1 MLLSDLSIR
10 RPVFITM
17 IMLAFV
23 VLGLFALRRL
33 SVDEFPNVDLP
44 VVTVTTTWPGAGPE
58 SVETDISKKIE
69 EALNTVTGVKQIS
82 SQSLEGVSSVVVV
95 FHLNIKINDAANDVR
110 EKLARIKADLPT
122 DAKDPLIERLDP
134 GDRPVLSLALSSETM
149 PMRELT
155 ELADEVVRKKL
166 ENVQGVGKV
175 TLVGGTKRE
184 IEILLDPERLD
195 ARNLLPTDII
205 NALRSS
211 NVDLPAGRIERGAQE
226 TLLRVAGRVR
236 SVREFES
243 LPLRL
248 AGGTVIRLNEVATV
262 RDGAEERRSLS
273 LVARGSFDPSA
284 PDAVDAGGKK
294 TLEVQPTVALE
305 IRKQSGQ
312 NTVTVVD
319 SIAERLDEL
328 RSGLPEGVKLD
339 IVINNAIYIKASV
352 KQVEEDLILGAILTV
367 CIVFLFL
374 QSWRSTV
381 ITGLTLPIS
390 VIGAFTAVWAAGF
403 TLNQLTLMALT
414 LAIGLL
420 IDDAIVVR
428 ENIVRHAEMGK
439 DHVRAAREGTE
450 EIGLAVLATTL
461 SIVAVFIPVAYMGG
475 IVGRFF
481 FQFGITISVAVLL
494 SLFVSFTLD
503 PMMSSVWPEPHH
515 TGKRNLFMRAIGSF
529 NRAFDLLAVGY
540 RHLIAWAL
548 RHRIATL
555 FLTAAVFVGTMMLAP
570 LIGFA
575 FFPDTDRGEFVVTL
589 RTPVGSSLAYTET
602 KANEL
607 LRAIHQ
613 DNDIAYTY
621 TTIGA
626 GNTGTVTDGQ
636 IFVKLKPRAQ
646 RKKTIFLIRPG
657 VRERISQVVD
667 VVPAVL
673 DAGGIGGPQAPLQI
687 SVKGPELKQLDEIA
701 KQVLTVVT
709 NTRGTA
715 DVQISQENSK
725 PELRLRID
733 RQRAADLGV
742 NISEVASTLRAL
754 VAGEQAG
761 NFEDRNGRTYGIRV
775 RLPSAGRDSQKDIA
789 RLFVPGAPK
798 SDGSRSLVALD
809 QVASIRRGVGPSK
822 INRID
827 LSREVRITG
836 SVEGRALGDIS
847 SDIKKAVEGMGLPPG
862 YTVDLGGQTRDLK
875 ETVGYVLET
884 LILAIIFI
892 YLVLASQFESFL
904 QPLAIMLSLPLSMIG
919 VFLAMLATRG
929 NMNMMSMIGV
939 IMLMGMVTKNAIL
952 LIDNANQR
960 RGEGLSREE
969 ALITAGEIRLRPIVM
984 TTLAMI
990 FGMLPLAMAL
1000 GEGSEFRSPMAR
1012 AVIGGLISSTLLT
1025 LVVVPV
1031 VYTYLD
1037 GIGTAISRLFGSGSH
1052 PEKHPEN
1059 AHVSAAQAAVSYGHI
1074 AAIAAAADEPAAQ
1087 APAGPAVPQVA
1098 VPQVAAPVIPAP
1110 VIPAPVMAA
1119 PVPAAPPVAA
1129 PPAVAAPLAASPA
1142 VAQSEPEDRTEMSST
1157 PLSAAAG
1164 VSVQDFAAAARSD
1177 EAPRV

>member
-17 IMLAFV
+17 VMLGFV

-69 EALNTVTGVKQIS
+69 EALNTVPGVKQIQ
-82 SQSLEGVSSVVVV
+82 SQSLEGVSSVVVL
-95 FHLNIKINDAANDVR
+95 FHLNVKINDAANDVR
-110 EKLARIKADLPT
+110 EKLSRLRADLPT

-134 GDRPVLSLALSSETM
+134 GDRPILSLALSADSM
-149 PMRELT
+149 SLRDLT
-155 ELADEVVRKKL
+155 ELADDDIRKKL
-166 ENVQGVGKV
+166 ENVPGVGKV
-175 TLVGGTKRE
+175 TLVGGSKRE
-184 IEILLDPERLD
+184 IEVLLDPARLD

-205 NALRSS
+205 NALKSS
-211 NVDLPAGRIERGAQE
+211 NLDLPAGRIERGAQE

-236 SVREFES
+236 DVRDFTE
-243 LPLRL
+243 LPLRIP
-248 AGGTVIRLNEVATV
+248 GGAVIRLGEVAKI
-262 RDGAEERRSLS
+262 RDGVEEKRSVS
-273 LVARGSFDPSA
+273 LVAHGLAQSNGQN
-284 PDAVDAGGKK
+284 PDFN
-294 TLEVQPTVALE
+294 VQQTVALE

-312 NTVTVVD
+312 NTVDVADAV
-319 SIAERLDEL
+319 AARLDDI
-328 RSGLPEGVKLD
+328 RQTLPPGTKLD
-339 IVINNAIYIKASV
+339 IVINNSIFIRASI

-367 CIVFLFL
+367 FIVFLFL

-439 DHVRAAREGTE
+439 DHVRAAREGTS

-461 SIVAVFIPVAYMGG
+461 SVVAVFVPVAFMGG

-515 TGKRNLFMRAIGSF
+515 HGKRNIIMRIIGGF
-529 NRAFDLLAVGY
+529 NRGFDAMARGY

-548 RHRIATL
+548 RHRLATIA
-555 FLTAAVFVGTMMLAP
+555 LTIVVFVGTMALGP

-575 FFPDTDRGEFVVTL
+575 FFPDIDRGEFIVML
-589 RTPVGSSLAYTET
+589 RTPVGSSLNYSEG
-602 KANEL
+602 KANEM

-613 DNDIAYTY
+613 DPDVAYTY

-626 GNTGTVTDGQ
+626 GATGTVTEGQ
-636 IFVKLKPRAQ
+636 IFVKLAGRQKRL
-646 RKKTIFLIRPG
+646 RSIFKIRPEI
-657 VRERISQVVD
+657 RERVSQIVD
-667 VVPAVL
+667 VVAAVV
-673 DAGGIGGPQAPLQI
+673 DAGGIGGPQSPLQI
-687 SVKGPELKQLDEIA
+687 SVKGTNLKQLDVMA
-701 KQVLTVVT
+701 KKVLAIVAATPGAT
-709 NTRGTA
+709 
-715 DVQISQENSK
+715 DVQISQENTK
-725 PELRLRID
+725 PEIRLRID

-742 NISEVASTLRAL
+742 NVSEVATTLRAL
-754 VAGEQAG
+754 VAGEVAG
-761 NFEDRNGRTYGIRV
+761 NFEDKNARTYDIRV
-775 RLPSAGRDSQKDIA
+775 RLPNSGRASKKDIA
-789 RLFVPGAPK
+789 RLFVPGATRP
-798 SDGSRSLVALD
+798 DGTRNLVAVD
-809 QVASIRRGVGPSK
+809 QVADLLAGVGPSK

-836 SVEGRALGDIS
+836 GIEGRPLGDVS
-847 SDIKKAVEGMGLPPG
+847 TDIKRGVDKLEMPAG
-862 YTVDLGGQTRDLK
+862 YSVDMGGQTKDLK

-884 LILAIIFI
+884 LLLAIVFI

-929 NMNMMSMIGV
+929 NMNIMSMIGV
-939 IMLMGMVTKNAIL
+939 IMLMGLVTKNAIL

-960 RGEGLSREE
+960 RAEGMSRAD

-984 TTLAMI
+984 TTLAMV
-990 FGMLPLAMAL
+990 FGMLPLGMAL

-1037 GIGTAISRLFGSGSH
+1037 GLGHFIVRVIGGS
-1052 PEKHPEN
+1052 KPEN
-1059 AHVSAAQAAVSYGHI
+1059 HAAENAA
-1074 AAIAAAADEPAAQ
+1074 PAASEAS
-1087 APAGPAVPQVA
+1087 APTPALTAAHHSGAQVPSL
-1098 VPQVAAPVIPAP
+1098 VPPSSE
-1110 VIPAPVMAA
+1110 
-1119 PVPAAPPVAA
+1119 
-1129 PPAVAAPLAASPA
+1129 LNSP
-1142 VAQSEPEDRTEMSST
+1142 
-1157 PLSAAAG
+1157 
-1164 VSVQDFAAAARSD
+1164 
-1177 EAPRV
+1177 

>member
-17 IMLAFV
+17 VMLGFV

-58 SVETDISKKIE
+58 SVESDITKKIE
-69 EALNTVTGVKQIS
+69 ESLNTVAGVKQIQ
-82 SQSLEGVSSVVVV
+82 SQSLEGVSSVVIM
-95 FHLNIKINDAANDVR
+95 FHLHVKINEAANDVR
-110 EKLARIKADLPT
+110 EKLSRLRADLPS

-134 GDRPVLSLALSSETM
+134 NDRPILSLALSSDSM
-149 PMRELT
+149 SMRDLT
-155 ELADEVVRKKL
+155 ELADEDIRKKL
-166 ENVQGVGKV
+166 ENVPGVGKV
-175 TLVGGTKRE
+175 TLIGGSKRE
-184 IEILLDPERLD
+184 IEVLLDPSRLD
-195 ARNLLPTDII
+195 ARGLLPTDII
-205 NALRSS
+205 NALRAS
-211 NVDLPAGRIERGAQE
+211 NVDLPAGRIERGSQE
-226 TLLRVAGRVR
+226 TLLRIAGRVR
-236 SVREFES
+236 DVRDFAE
-243 LPLRL
+243 LPLRV
-248 AGGTVIRLNEVATV
+248 AGGGVIRLGEVATI
-262 RDGAEERRSLS
+262 RDGAEEKRSVS
-273 LVARGSFDPSA
+273 LVAHGLPGTA
-284 PDAVDAGGKK
+284 EGGKA
-294 TLEVQPTVALE
+294 EPMSVQPTVALE

-312 NTVTVVD
+312 NTVDVADAVT
-319 SIAERLDEL
+319 ERLDEI
-328 RSGLPEGVKLD
+328 RGTLPEGTKLD
-339 IVINNAIYIKASV
+339 IVINNSIFIRASI
-352 KQVEEDLILGAILTV
+352 KQVEEDLIVGAILTV
-367 CIVFLFL
+367 FIVFLFL

-439 DHVRAAREGTE
+439 DHVRAAREGTS

-461 SIVAVFIPVAYMGG
+461 SIIAVFVPVAFMGG

-515 TGKRNLFMRAIGSF
+515 HGKRNILMRAIGGF
-529 NRAFDLLAVGY
+529 NRGFDALARGY

-548 RHRIATL
+548 RHRLATIVM
-555 FLTAAVFVGTMMLAP
+555 TIGVFGGTMALAP
-570 LIGFA
+570 MIGFA
-575 FFPDTDRGEFVVTL
+575 FFPDVDRGEFIVML
-589 RTPVGSSLAYTET
+589 RTPVGSSLNYSES
-602 KANEL
+602 KASEM

-613 DNDIAYTY
+613 DPDIAYTY

-626 GNTGTVTDGQ
+626 GATGTVTEGQ
-636 IFVKLKPRAQ
+636 IFVKLRPRKE
-646 RKKTIFLIRPG
+646 RHRSIFQIRPE
-657 VRERISQVVD
+657 VRQRVSEIVD
-667 VVPAVL
+667 VVPAVV
-673 DAGGIGGPQAPLQI
+673 DAGNIGGPQSPLQI
-687 SVKGPELKQLDEIA
+687 SVKGPGLKQLDELS
-701 KQVLTVVT
+701 KRVLNIVAE
-709 NTRGTA
+709 TRGTA
-715 DVQISQENSK
+715 DVQISQENTK
-725 PELRLRID
+725 PEVRLHID

-742 NISEVASTLRAL
+742 NISEIATTLRAL
-754 VAGEQAG
+754 VAGEVAG
-761 NFEDRNGRTYGIRV
+761 NFEDKNARTYDIRV
-775 RLPSAGRDSQKDIA
+775 RLPSSGRNSQADIA

-798 SDGSRSLVALD
+798 PDGSRTLVAVD
-809 QVASIRRGVGPSK
+809 QVASLRQGVGPSK

-827 LSREVRITG
+827 LQREVRISG
-836 SVEGRALGDIS
+836 SVEGRPLGDVS
-847 SDIKKAVEGMGLPPG
+847 TDIKNAVDKLELPSG
-862 YTVDLGGQTRDLK
+862 YSVTLGGQTKDLK

-884 LILAIIFI
+884 LVLAIVFI

-904 QPLAIMLSLPLSMIG
+904 QPMAIMLSLPLSMIG

-939 IMLMGMVTKNAIL
+939 IMLMGLVTKNAIL

-960 RGEGLSREE
+960 RAEGMGREE

-990 FGMLPLAMAL
+990 FGMLPLGMAL

-1037 GIGTAISRLFGSGSH
+1037 GVGRVILRLF
-1052 PEKHPEN
+1052 
-1059 AHVSAAQAAVSYGHI
+1059 
-1074 AAIAAAADEPAAQ
+1074 
-1087 APAGPAVPQVA
+1087 
-1098 VPQVAAPVIPAP
+1098 
-1110 VIPAPVMAA
+1110 
-1119 PVPAAPPVAA
+1119 AA
-1129 PPAVAAPLAASPA
+1129 PPAAHSETPHTSALEEPAELPLASPGK
-1142 VAQSEPEDRTEMSST
+1142 SEPMLPVLPGVNAIVTNPAPPPAQTDGADVSS
-1157 PLSAAAG
+1157 
-1164 VSVQDFAAAARSD
+1164 
-1177 EAPRV
+1177 

>member
-1 MLLSDLSIR
+1 VLLSDLSIR

-44 VVTVTTTWPGAGPE
+44 VVTVTTAWPGAGPE
-58 SVETDISKKIE
+58 SVESDISKKIE

-82 SQSLEGVSSVVVV
+82 SQSLEGVSSVVVL

-110 EKLARIKADLPT
+110 EKLARIKADLPA

-134 GDRPVLSLALSSETM
+134 GDRPILSLALSSKTM
-149 PMRELT
+149 PMRDLT

-211 NVDLPAGRIERGAQE
+211 NIDLPAGRIERGAQE

-236 SVREFES
+236 SMREFEN
-243 LPLRL
+243 LPLRI

-262 RDGAEERRSLS
+262 RDGTEERRSLS
-273 LVARGSFDPSA
+273 LVAKGVVDPQN
-284 PDAVDAGGKK
+284 PTAVDAEGKK
-294 TLEVQPTVALE
+294 SLEVQPTVALE

-319 SIAERLDEL
+319 SISDRLEEMSRD
-328 RSGLPEGVKLD
+328 LPEGVKLD
-339 IVINNAIYIKASV
+339 IVINNAIYIRASV
-352 KQVEEDLILGAILTV
+352 KQVEEDLVLGAILTV

-439 DHVRAAREGTE
+439 DHVRAAKEGTD
-450 EIGLAVLATTL
+450 EIGLAVLATTF

-503 PMMSSVWPEPHH
+503 PMMSSVWPEPHQQ
-515 TGKRNLFMRAIGSF
+515 GKRGLFMRAVGAF
-529 NRAFDLLAVGY
+529 NRAFDMLAVGY
-540 RHLIAWAL
+540 RHVIAWAL

-555 FLTAAVFVGTMMLAP
+555 LLTTAVFIGTMMLAP

-575 FFPDTDRGEFVVTL
+575 FFPDTDRGEFVVTF
-589 RTPVGSSLAYTET
+589 RTPVGSSLAYTEV

-607 LRAIHQ
+607 LGAIHQ
-613 DNDIAYTY
+613 DADIAYTY

-636 IFVKLKPRAQ
+636 IFVKLKPRKE

-657 VRERISQVVD
+657 VRERIGQVVD
-667 VVPAVL
+667 VTSAVL

-701 KQVLTVVT
+701 KQVLQIVT

-715 DVQISQENSK
+715 DVQISQENTK

-742 NISEVASTLRAL
+742 NVSEVATTLRAL
-754 VAGEQAG
+754 VAGETAG
-761 NFEDRNGRTYGIRV
+761 NFEDRNGRTYTIRV

-798 SDGSRSLVALD
+798 ADGSRSLVALD
-809 QVASIRRGVGPSK
+809 QVANIRRGVGPSK

-847 SDIKKAVEGMGLPPG
+847 SDIRKAVDEMGLPAG
-862 YTVDLGGQTRDLK
+862 YTVDMGGQTRDLK

-929 NMNMMSMIGV
+929 NMNMMTMIGV
-939 IMLMGMVTKNAIL
+939 IMLMGLVTKNAIL

-990 FGMLPLAMAL
+990 FGMLPLALAL

-1037 GIGTAISRLFGSGSH
+1037 GVGAAITRLFRSDDHGKKPHAPEASH
-1052 PEKHPEN
+1052 
-1059 AHVSAAQAAVSYGHI
+1059 AT
-1074 AAIAAAADEPAAQ
+1074 
-1087 APAGPAVPQVA
+1087 AP
-1098 VPQVAAPVIPAP
+1098 
-1110 VIPAPVMAA
+1110 
-1119 PVPAAPPVAA
+1119 
-1129 PPAVAAPLAASPA
+1129 AASPA
-1142 VAQSEPEDRTEMSST
+1142 TAAATAHPVHPVASHAAPAPTSEGPASIAPPPVSASASSLPVSPSTAPLAVADVAPVVSAGELPASSEDRTEMSSG
-1157 PLSAAAG
+1157 PLNAAAG
-1164 VSVQDFAAAARSD
+1164 VSVQDFTEGSARS
-1177 EAPRV
+1177 